1 MGGAEAKIKFFQN
14 IVMLHIKL
22 KLRTP
27 AATWYQI
34 FCPQTHHSWPKG
46 WGQKVKLYLLLKVVM
61 LQNWAQSTMKASV
74 LSLHTPTTP
83 GVGSKGH
90 FCSFL
95 KVVML
100 HIKVKW
106 KKCRPTCKVTLW
118 IYTQSWPLRLGF
130 KVRYWNCADVSI
142 FFIELSTKTYLTG
155 VCYDLNDTVGELRVR

>member
-1 MGGAEAKIKFFQN
+1 MVAN
-14 IVMLHIKL
+14 NLPTD
-22 KLRTP
+22 TP
-27 AATWYQI
+27 LTQGVGSKGQTKSFTESSRIAYQI
-34 FCPQTHHSWPKG
+34 KG
-46 WGQKVKLYLLLKVVM
+46 NWV
-61 LQNWAQSTMKASV
+61 QNTIKASV
-74 LSLHTPTTP
+74 PSLRTPTTP

-118 IYTQSWPLRLGF
+118 ICTQSWPLRLGL

-142 FFIELSTKTYLTG
+142 VFIELSTKTYFTG